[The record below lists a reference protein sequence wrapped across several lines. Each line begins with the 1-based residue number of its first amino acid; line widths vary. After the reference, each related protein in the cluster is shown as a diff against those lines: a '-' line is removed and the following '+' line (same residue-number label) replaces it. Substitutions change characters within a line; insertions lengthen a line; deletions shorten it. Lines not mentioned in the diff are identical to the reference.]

1 MKRYSDR
8 DWKSAKNT
16 ATRKANTAIAATENK
31 IESTGMIT
39 SSDFL
44 SLVRAPATPDD

>member
-16 ATRKANTAIAATENK
+16 ATRKANTAIVATENK

-39 SSDFL
+39 SSDFFVV
-44 SLVRAPATPDD
+44 SQSPSHT